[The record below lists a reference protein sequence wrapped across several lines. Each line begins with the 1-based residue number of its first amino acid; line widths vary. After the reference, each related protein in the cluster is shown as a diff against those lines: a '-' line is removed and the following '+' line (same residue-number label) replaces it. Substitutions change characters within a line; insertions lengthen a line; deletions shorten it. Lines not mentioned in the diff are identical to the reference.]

1 MLAIFGFSA
10 HAQIEKCA
18 TMQILEKRIAKDPSI
33 KLRMEQSEMQTQKW
47 IAANSNAKGGIQPVT
62 IPVVVHVLWNDPI
75 ENISAA
81 QIQSQIDILNEDFR
95 LLNSDS
101 LDSSH
106 PFWQLTADT
115 EIEFCLATRD
125 PNGNAT
131 SGITRTYTDSLS
143 FVGVGNEKHSAS
155 GGKDNWDPTQYL
167 NIWVCNL
174 DGNTLGYA
182 AFPSFLATDPDL
194 DGVVNRY
201 EAFGNIGTAG
211 SGVWTV
217 NDLGRTMTHE
227 VGHWLNLRHIW
238 GDDSPQSSQNG
249 ICDPE
254 ECDGDDEIDDT
265 PDACEPNYGCKTFPW
280 NANNPC
286 GTDENGE
293 MYMNYMDYGDD
304 SCLVMFTYG
313 QGIRMQS
320 ALNGDRA
327 GLLTS
332 LGCSA
337 PTGLLNEVS
346 LENSFEIY
354 PNPSN
359 GNFTVDTHMLKY
371 DNISISVYDLLGSK
385 IQKFE
390 NIKSFPF
397 KMDLNELSNGIYY
410 FKINSGDKTITQK
423 VIIAK

>member
-33 KLRMEQSEMQTQKW
+33 KLRMEQSEIKTQKW
-47 IAANSNAKGGIQPVT
+47 IAANSNAKGGIQLVT
-62 IPVVVHVLWNDPI
+62 IPVVVHILWNDPI

-106 PFWQLTADT
+106 PFWQFTADT
-115 EIEFCLATRD
+115 EIEFCLASRD

-131 SGITRTYTDSLS
+131 SGIIRTYTDSTAFIEMDS
-143 FVGVGNEKHSAS
+143 PKYTVT
-155 GGKDNWDPTQYL
+155 GGSDSWDPTQYL
-167 NIWVCNL
+167 NLWVCHLN
-174 DGNTLGYA
+174 DGLGLLGYA
-182 AFPSFLATDPDL
+182 AFPADLATDPDL
-194 DGVVNRY
+194 DGVVISY
-201 EAFGNIGTAG
+201 TAFGYIGTA
-211 SGVWTV
+211 TAP
-217 NDLGRTMTHE
+217 NDLGRTGTHE

-238 GDDSPQSSQNG
+238 GDDT
-249 ICDPE
+249 C
-254 ECDGDDEIDDT
+254 GDDFVADTEIAEDH
-265 PDACEPNYGCKTFPW
+265 NYGCPTFPH
-280 NANNPC
+280 NANSTC
-286 GTDENGE
+286 GSGVDGE
-293 MYMNYMDYGDD
+293 MYMNYMDYVDD
-304 SCLVMFTYG
+304 ACMNMFTYD

-337 PTGLLNEVS
+337 PTGVLNEGS
-346 LENSFEIY
+346 LENGFKIY

-371 DNISISVYDLLGSK
+371 DNITISVYDLLGSK

>member
-1 MLAIFGFSA
+1 MKKYMKKIIFTLMFAIFGLSTQ
-10 HAQIEKCA
+10 AQTEKCA

-33 KLRMEQSEMQTQKW
+33 KLRMEQSEIKTQKW
-47 IAANSNAKGGIQPVT
+47 ISANSNAKGGIQLVT

-106 PFWQLTADT
+106 PFWQFTADT

-131 SGITRTYTDSLS
+131 SGITRTYTDSIAFIEMDS
-143 FVGVGNEKHSAS
+143 PKYTVT
-155 GGKDNWDPTQYL
+155 GGSDSWDPTQYL
-167 NIWVCNL
+167 NLWVCHLN
-174 DGNTLGYA
+174 DGLGLLGYA
-182 AFPSFLATDPDL
+182 AFPADLATDPDL
-194 DGVVNRY
+194 DGVVISY
-201 EAFGNIGTAG
+201 TAFGYIGTA
-211 SGVWTV
+211 TAP
-217 NDLGRTMTHE
+217 NDLGRTGTHE

-238 GDDSPQSSQNG
+238 GDDT
-249 ICDPE
+249 C
-254 ECDGDDEIDDT
+254 GDDFVADTEI
-265 PDACEPNYGCKTFPW
+265 AEAANYGCPTFPH
-280 NANNPC
+280 NANSTC
-286 GTDENGE
+286 GSGVDGE
-293 MYMNYMDYGDD
+293 MYMNYMDYVDD
-304 SCLVMFTYG
+304 ACMNMFTYD

-337 PTGLLNEVS
+337 PTGVLNEGS
-346 LENSFEIY
+346 LENGFQIY

-397 KMDLNELSNGIYY
+397 KMDLNDLSNGIYY
-410 FKINSGDKTITQK
+410 FKINCGNKTITQK

>member
-1 MLAIFGFSA
+1 MFAIFGLST
-10 HAQIEKCA
+10 HAQTEKCA
-18 TMQILEKRIAKDPSI
+18 TMQILEKRITKDPSI
-33 KLRMEQSEMQTQKW
+33 KLRMEQSEIKTQKW
-47 IAANSNAKGGIQPVT
+47 IAANPMVKKGQQAVIT

-106 PFWQLTADT
+106 PFWNYTADT
-115 EIEFCLATRD
+115 EIEFCLASTD
-125 PNGNAT
+125 PDGFT
-131 SGITRTYTDSLS
+131 TTGITRTQTDSTAFIEMDS
-143 FVGVGNEKHSAS
+143 PKYTVT
-155 GGKDNWDPTQYL
+155 GGSDSWDPTQYL
-167 NIWVCNL
+167 NLWVCHLN
-174 DGNTLGYA
+174 DGLGLLGYA
-182 AFPSFLATDPDL
+182 AFPADLATDPDL
-194 DGVVNRY
+194 DGVVISY
-201 EAFGNIGTAG
+201 TAFGYIGTA
-211 SGVWTV
+211 TAP
-217 NDLGRTMTHE
+217 NDLGRTGTHE

-238 GDDSPQSSQNG
+238 GDDT
-249 ICDPE
+249 C
-254 ECDGDDEIDDT
+254 GDDFVADTEI
-265 PDACEPNYGCKTFPW
+265 AEAANYGCPTFPH
-280 NANNPC
+280 NANSTC
-286 GTDENGE
+286 GSGVDGE
-293 MYMNYMDYGDD
+293 MYMNYMDYVDD
-304 SCLVMFTYG
+304 ACMNMFTYD

-337 PTGLLNEVS
+337 PTGLLNEGS
-346 LENSFEIY
+346 LENGFKIY

-397 KMDLNELSNGIYY
+397 KMDLNDLSNGIYY
-410 FKINSGDKTITQK
+410 FKINCGNKTITQK

>member
-1 MLAIFGFSA
+1 MKKIIFTLMFAIFGLSTQ
-10 HAQIEKCA
+10 AQTEKCA

-33 KLRMEQSEMQTQKW
+33 KLRMEQSEIKTQKW
-47 IAANSNAKGGIQPVT
+47 IAANPMVKKGQQAVIT

-81 QIQSQIDILNEDFR
+81 QIQSQIDILNDDFR
-95 LLNSDS
+95 LMNSDS

-106 PFWQLTADT
+106 PFWVYTADA
-115 EIEFCLATRD
+115 EIEFCLASRD
-125 PNGNAT
+125 QNGNAT
-131 SGITRTYTDSLS
+131 TGIIRTYTDSS
-143 FVGVGNEKHSAS
+143 TFVAS
-155 GGKDNWDPTQYL
+155 DSPKYTVTGGSDSWDPTQYL
-167 NIWVCNL
+167 NIWVCKL
-174 DGNTLGYA
+174 AGNKLGYA
-182 AFPSFLATDPDL
+182 AFPSDLATDPDL

-201 EAFGNIGTAG
+201 EAFGDIGTAG
-211 SGVWTV
+211 TGAFTA

-238 GDDSPQSSQNG
+238 GDDT
-249 ICDPE
+249 C
-254 ECDGDDEIDDT
+254 GDDFVADTEI
-265 PDACEPNYGCKTFPW
+265 AEAPNYECPTFPH
-280 NANNPC
+280 NANSTC
-286 GTDENGE
+286 GSGEDGE
-293 MYMNYMDYGDD
+293 MYMNYMDYVDD
-304 SCLVMFTYG
+304 ACMNMFTYD
-313 QGIRMQS
+313 QCIRMES
-320 ALNGDRA
+320 ALYGDRA

-346 LENSFEIY
+346 LENSFEIF

-359 GNFTVDTHMLKY
+359 GNFTVDTHMLKF

-397 KMDLNELSNGIYY
+397 KMDLNDLSNGIYY

>member
-1 MLAIFGFSA
+1 MLAIFGLNTQ
-10 HAQIEKCA
+10 AQTEKCA
-18 TMQILEKRIAKDPSI
+18 TMQILEKRITKDPSI
-33 KLRMEQSEMQTQKW
+33 KLRMEQSEIKTQKW
-47 IAANSNAKGGIQPVT
+47 ISTNSNAKGGIQPVT

-115 EIEFCLATRD
+115 EIEFCLASRD

-131 SGITRTYTDSLS
+131 TGIIRTYTDSTA
-143 FVGVGNEKHSAS
+143 FVEMDSPKYTVT
-155 GGKDNWDPTQYL
+155 GGSDSWDPTQYL
-167 NIWVCNL
+167 NLWVCHLN
-174 DGNTLGYA
+174 DGLGLLGYA
-182 AFPSFLATDPDL
+182 AFPADLATDPDL
-194 DGVVNRY
+194 DGVVISY
-201 EAFGNIGTAG
+201 TAFGYIGTA
-211 SGVWTV
+211 TAP
-217 NDLGRTMTHE
+217 NDLGRTGTHE

-238 GDDSPQSSQNG
+238 GDDT
-249 ICDPE
+249 C
-254 ECDGDDEIDDT
+254 GDDFVADTEI
-265 PDACEPNYGCKTFPW
+265 AEAANYGCPTFPH
-280 NANNPC
+280 NANSTC
-286 GTDENGE
+286 GSGVDGE
-293 MYMNYMDYGDD
+293 MYMNYMDYVDD
-304 SCLVMFTYG
+304 ACMNMFTYD

-371 DNISISVYDLLGSK
+371 DNISISVYDILGSK

-397 KMDLNELSNGIYY
+397 KMDLIDLSNGIYY

>member
-47 IAANSNAKGGIQPVT
+47 IAANPMVKKGQQAVIT
-62 IPVVVHVLWNDPI
+62 IPVVFHIIHTGELI
-75 ENISAA
+75 GTGSNISDA

-95 LLNSDS
+95 LMNSDS
-101 LDSSH
+101 LPDTH
-106 PFWQLTADT
+106 PFWNYTEDA
-115 EIEFCLATRD
+115 EIEFCLASRD

-131 SGITRTYTDSLS
+131 TGITRTQSSLPFFNDTIKIFAVKS
-143 FVGVGNEKHSAS
+143 TAD
-155 GGKDNWDPTQYL
+155 GGKDNWDPTKYL
-167 NIWVCNL
+167 NFW
-174 DGNTLGYA
+174 TFKAAPWSLGLGWA
-182 AFPSFLATDPDL
+182 TFSTDLTTDPGL
-194 DGVVNRY
+194 DGVAQRY
-201 EAFGNIGTAG
+201 NATGIHLDNWA
-211 SGVWTV
+211 
-217 NDLGRTMTHE
+217 NNNLGRTATHE
-227 VGHWLNLRHIW
+227 VGHWLNLLHIW
-238 GDDSPQSSQNG
+238 GDDT
-249 ICDPE
+249 C
-254 ECDGDDEIDDT
+254 GDDFVADTEIAEDH
-265 PDACEPNYGCKTFPW
+265 NYGCPTFPH
-280 NANNPC
+280 NANSTC
-286 GTDENGE
+286 GSGEDGE

-304 SCLVMFTYG
+304 ACLVMFTAG
-313 QGIRMQS
+313 QADRMT
-320 ALNGDRA
+320 ADLNGNRA

-410 FKINSGDKTITQK
+410 FKLNSGDKTITQK

>member
-1 MLAIFGFSA
+1 MFAIFGLSTQ
-10 HAQIEKCA
+10 AQTEKCA

-33 KLRMEQSEMQTQKW
+33 KLRMEQSEIKTQKW
-47 IAANSNAKGGIQPVT
+47 ISANSNAKGGIQPVT

-101 LDSSH
+101 LSPSH
-106 PFWQLTADT
+106 PFWQFTTDT
-115 EIEFCLATRD
+115 EIEFCLASKD
-125 PNGNAT
+125 PDGIAT
-131 SGITRTYTDSLS
+131 TGIVRTYTDSTA
-143 FVGVGNEKHSAS
+143 FVEMDSPKYTVT
-155 GGKDNWDPTQYL
+155 GGSDSWDPTQYL
-167 NIWVCNL
+167 NLWVCHLN
-174 DGNTLGYA
+174 DGLGLLGYA
-182 AFPSFLATDPDL
+182 AFPADLATDPDL
-194 DGVVNRY
+194 DGVVISY
-201 EAFGNIGTAG
+201 TAFGYIGTA
-211 SGVWTV
+211 TAP
-217 NDLGRTMTHE
+217 NDLGRTGTHE

-238 GDDSPQSSQNG
+238 GDDT
-249 ICDPE
+249 C
-254 ECDGDDEIDDT
+254 GDDFVADTEI
-265 PDACEPNYGCKTFPW
+265 AEAANYGCPTFPH
-280 NANNPC
+280 NANSNC
-286 GTDENGE
+286 GSGEDGE
-293 MYMNYMDYGDD
+293 MYMNYMDYVDD
-304 SCLVMFTYG
+304 ACMNMFTYD
-313 QGIRMQS
+313 QCIRMQS
-320 ALNGDRA
+320 ALYGDRA

-371 DNISISVYDLLGSK
+371 DDISISVYDLLGSK

-397 KMDLNELSNGIYY
+397 KMDLNDLSNGIYY
-410 FKINSGDKTITQK
+410 FKINCGNKTITQK
-423 VIIAK
+423 VIITK

>member
-1 MLAIFGFSA
+1 MKMKKIIFTLMLAIFGFSA
-10 HAQIEKCA
+10 HAQTEKCA

-33 KLRMEQSEMQTQKW
+33 KLRMEQSEIKTQKW
-47 IAANSNAKGGIQPVT
+47 ISANSNAKGGIQLVT

-101 LDSSH
+101 LPDTH
-106 PFWQLTADT
+106 PFWNYTADT
-115 EIEFCLATRD
+115 EIEFCLASTD
-125 PNGNAT
+125 PDGFT
-131 SGITRTYTDSLS
+131 TTGITRTYTDSIAFIEMDS
-143 FVGVGNEKHSAS
+143 PKYTVT
-155 GGKDNWDPTQYL
+155 GGSDSWDPTQYL
-167 NIWVCNL
+167 NLWVCHLN
-174 DGNTLGYA
+174 DGLGLLGYA
-182 AFPSFLATDPDL
+182 AFPADLATDPDL
-194 DGVVNRY
+194 DGVVISY
-201 EAFGNIGTAG
+201 TAFGYIGTA
-211 SGVWTV
+211 TAP
-217 NDLGRTMTHE
+217 NDLGRTGTHE

-238 GDDSPQSSQNG
+238 GDDT
-249 ICDPE
+249 C
-254 ECDGDDEIDDT
+254 GDDFVADTEI
-265 PDACEPNYGCKTFPW
+265 AEAANYGCPTFPH
-280 NANNPC
+280 NANSTC
-286 GTDENGE
+286 GSGVDGE
-293 MYMNYMDYGDD
+293 MYMNYMDYVDD
-304 SCLVMFTYG
+304 ACMNMFTYD

-337 PTGLLNEVS
+337 PTGLLNEGS
-346 LENSFEIY
+346 LENGFKIY

-390 NIKSFPF
+390 NIKIFPF
-397 KMDLNELSNGIYY
+397 KMDLNDLSNGIYY
-410 FKINSGDKTITQK
+410 FKINCGNKTITQK